1 MKNQEC
7 IKHERF
13 CQFRR
18 EIRGSKEHLIVGIDI
33 AKDKHYAFF
42 GTSTG
47 KTLFKRLIFDN
58 NLEGYKKLLAR
69 VDALKVQHCL
79 SKVVF
84 GLEPTGNYHKPLGA
98 YLVPERKPLF
108 LFRNSKSE
116 ARNPKQ

>member
-1 MKNQEC
+1 MNNQEC

-47 KTLFKRLIFDN
+47 KTLFKRITT
-58 NLEGYKKLLAR
+58 Y
-69 VDALKVQHCL
+69 
-79 SKVVF
+79 
-84 GLEPTGNYHKPLGA
+84 GLT
-98 YLVPERKPLF
+98 
-108 LFRNSKSE
+108 
-116 ARNPKQ
+116 